1 VKGLETKTRIRPDLQ
16 IVYPGR
22 HVLTDVAVVHSLG
35 TRGRENPANSTAT
48 AKKMAQEKRRKYAA
62 VANRHDA
69 ELIPFVV
76 ETCGGLGPDAIA
88 LLDVISGAAA
98 EHLSLWSQ
106 EDAAKEAELS
116 GHRGA
121 EGQCHDYPER
131 SRRCSRTSGVK
142 ASVIRGRC

>member
-1 VKGLETKTRIRPDLQ
+1 
-16 IVYPGR
+16 
-22 HVLTDVAVVHSLG
+22 VLTDVAVVHSLG

-106 EDAAKEAELS
+106 EDAAKELLNSVAIAVQKGNAMTILS
-116 GHRGA
+116 AHAAALVRA
-121 EGQCHDYPER
+121 
-131 SRRCSRTSGVK
+131 
-142 ASVIRGRC
+142 A